1 MVPEKQSEVEE
12 LDEILVPEQIL
23 AHKDRKVR
31 GKVARRY
38 LVKFKNYSPMDAK
51 WMEEAELVVP
61 CDNTSKEKMLFED
74 RKLVWKGGIPVQL
87 QLHNSEVTTVPPP
100 HPSLILAP
108 RNGYLPLLVPYVKP
122 HFQSALP
129 IGQDTG
135 WFEYEGLPLKWHVPI
150 GVLFDLLCFEPI
162 RPWNLMVHFR
172 GFPSELLP
180 YEGEDAMKWSF
191 INSLKEA
198 SYVVYGSTKH
208 VMNLSQT
215 EQSDL
220 WRSVVQGDMESY
232 NRVCL
237 RLAPPSGPHSS
248 AIRGPGDPEATTN
261 KRQTEEETKA
271 LKVPFRLYIRTVEVN
286 DRVFAERFPLKSW
299 DDITYISRPVDVLT
313 EDGAVLTLWEA
324 LHKIAPQ
331 LFACVSELPNRDQTL
346 PAPLLWDSESA
357 TNTSKLDYSVYPC
370 IRPIATR
377 MWGHKAHFVNGV
389 IRIQGIE
396 PSPDLPVDWIARN
409 LCGPDHFVHTCILIA
424 TNERK

>member
-1 MVPEKQSEVEE
+1 MLRQEIDALKAGVAFLRDRSPCEEGEIFEVKEKVKEE
-12 LDEILVPEQIL
+12 LAKAMAETVEIKTKAMEDSIE
-23 AHKDRKVR
+23 
-31 GKVARRY
+31 GK
-38 LVKFKNYSPMDAK
+38 MDAK
-51 WMEEAELVVP
+51 EEAWVEVVRK
-61 CDNTSKEKMLFED
+61 TSGKKSKRMLK
-74 RKLVWKGGIPVQL
+74 R
-87 QLHNSEVTTVPPP
+87 
-100 HPSLILAP
+100 
-108 RNGYLPLLVPYVKP
+108 
-122 HFQSALP
+122 
-129 IGQDTG
+129 
-135 WFEYEGLPLKWHVPI
+135 
-150 GVLFDLLCFEPI
+150 
-162 RPWNLMVHFR
+162 VHFR

-237 RLAPPSGPHSS
+237 RLAPPPGANSS
-248 AIRGPGDPEATTN
+248 AVRGPGDPEATTN

-286 DRVFAERFPLKSW
+286 DRVFAKGFPLKSW

-346 PAPLLWDSESA
+346 PAPLLWESESA
-357 TNTSKLDYSVYPC
+357 TNTSKFDYSMYPF
-370 IRPIATR
+370 IRPIATH

-424 TNERK
+424 INEK